1 MTESRLQPERIELW
15 KADDRRDV
23 VHQAVAALAQGEV
36 VVLFS
41 SGQPGVAASA
51 LRADAVARLGDGS
64 ETLLIKAAG
73 EIADWVPVVS
83 PTGRRLAQ
91 RVWPG
96 AVTLTF
102 PNCDGW
108 GLLEKLPFEVRQRF
122 DQTRPLAVQVP
133 PEEFVREILDL
144 LPGPL
149 LLRPVPSTTGRL
161 DLDAVAAE
169 SGASLILDPGPSTP
183 RTPTVVRIGEEGWS
197 VLTPGAVDQATLV
210 RMAGTII
217 LFVCTGNTCRS
228 PMAEAICKLLLAER
242 LGCSRN
248 ELESRGF
255 VVLSA
260 GIAASSGMP
269 AAANAI
275 DVVKKRGGSLAN
287 HQSRRLTRELVLL
300 ADYVFG
306 MTSDHIESLLDHIP
320 EAADKIRVLHPRGED
335 LADPIGA
342 DRDAYQHTAD
352 AIESSLEH
360 LLKALG
366 V

>member
-23 VHQAVAALAQGEV
+23 VHQAVAALAQGQL

-51 LRADAVARLGDGS
+51 LRADAVARIGDGA

-73 EIADWVPVVS
+73 ELTDWVPHVS
-83 PTGRRLAQ
+83 TTGRRLAQ

-96 AVTLTF
+96 AVTLVF
-102 PNCDGW
+102 AGDDGS
-108 GLLEKLPFEVRQRF
+108 GLLEKLPAEVRRRF
-122 DQTRPLAVQVP
+122 HESRPLAVQVP
-133 PEEFVREILDL
+133 SEEFVREILEL

-149 LLRPVPSTTGRL
+149 LFGPLPTSSKL

-169 SGASLILDPGPSTP
+169 AGASLILDPGPSSP
-183 RTPTVVRIGEEGWS
+183 RLPTVVSIGKDGWS
-197 VLTPGAVDQATLV
+197 VLQPGAVEEATLV

-242 LGCSRN
+242 LGCNRN

-269 AAANAI
+269 AATNAI
-275 DVVKKRGGSLAN
+275 DVVKKRGGSLAQ

-320 EAADKIRVLHPRGED
+320 EAADKVRVLHPRGED

-342 DRDAYQHTAD
+342 DREAYQRTAD

-360 LLKALG
+360 ILKSLD